1 MIEYYNYLTTPSGNS
16 FNIKE
21 LTNKDFLIL
30 LKFLNGEN
38 FKGFYQALDSLISQS
53 IPNFNELDI
62 CDKLYIYIAFYYYSV
77 RSSISIKSEKFDS
90 VEVPL
95 NIMLD
100 SIEEQYNSEKLDIK
114 INDKNIKIH
123 YPRTLIF
130 DDNNQILVDMLSA
143 IVEIEGLKISID
155 NIAEL
160 RKAMP
165 IKMINDIEY
174 KIKQNFNLNVD
185 IVKNVMGAANIQES
199 ILNGGIYFSIAYIY
213 KDSLDN
219 FYNMQYLLCHYIRV
233 DWQSLLSMTPV
244 ETTILY
250 KNFIEDKER
259 QNEKNKGKNMINT
272 HDPNV
277 ADALLG

>member
-1 MIEYYNYLTTPSGNS
+1 
-16 FNIKE
+16 
-21 LTNKDFLIL
+21 
-30 LKFLNGEN
+30 
-38 FKGFYQALDSLISQS
+38 
-53 IPNFNELDI
+53 
-62 CDKLYIYIAFYYYSV
+62 
-77 RSSISIKSEKFDS
+77 
-90 VEVPL
+90 
-95 NIMLD
+95 MLD
-100 SIEEQYNSEKLDIK
+100 SIEEQYNNEKLDIK
-114 INDKNIKIH
+114 INDRNIKIH

-130 DDNNQILVDMLSA
+130 DDNNQILVDILSA
-143 IVEIEGLKISID
+143 IREIEGLKISID

-185 IVKNVMGAANIQES
+185 IVKDVMGAANIQES

-259 QNEKNKGKNMINT
+259 QNEKNKGKSMINT

>member
-100 SIEEQYNSEKLDIK
+100 SIEEQYNNEKLDIK
-114 INDKNIKIH
+114 INDRNIKIH

-130 DDNNQILVDMLSA
+130 DDNNQILVDILSA
-143 IVEIEGLKISID
+143 IREIEGLKISID

-185 IVKNVMGAANIQES
+185 IVKDVMGAANIQES

>member
-62 CDKLYIYIAFYYYSV
+62 CDKLYIYIAYYYYSV
-77 RSSISIKSEKFDS
+77 HSNISIKSEKFDS

-100 SIEEQYNSEKLDIK
+100 SIEEQYNNEKLDIK

-123 YPRTLIF
+123 YPRNLIF

>member
-100 SIEEQYNSEKLDIK
+100 SIEEQYNNEKLDIK
-114 INDKNIKIH
+114 INDRNIKIH

-130 DDNNQILVDMLSA
+130 DDNNQILVDILSA
-143 IVEIEGLKISID
+143 IREIEGLKISID

-185 IVKNVMGAANIQES
+185 IVKDVMGAANIQES

-259 QNEKNKGKNMINT
+259 QNEKNKGKSMINT

>member
-53 IPNFNELDI
+53 IPSFNELDI

-100 SIEEQYNSEKLDIK
+100 SIEEQYNNEKLDIK
-114 INDKNIKIH
+114 INDRNIKIH

-130 DDNNQILVDMLSA
+130 DDNNQILVDILSA
-143 IVEIEGLKISID
+143 IREIEGLKISID

-185 IVKNVMGAANIQES
+185 IVKDVMGAANIQES